1 MARVLGLAGASN
13 NLDDALVLG
22 SAFTWNFDPN
32 NRGAAGGFDAI
43 GAIMHEISEGGMG
56 RVGGLGY
63 QNNTWAPM
71 DLFRFT
77 AAGARDF
84 TGGQDGVTTYF
95 SPGGASP
102 DLTLPYHASINA
114 SGQFDGFDPADWDST
129 GDSFGSGAPG
139 VVGNLSATDIRVMDV
154 LGWNL
159 APCFARGTLIRTETG
174 ERPVEELAIGDP
186 LPTLDGTLQRIRW
199 IGRRA
204 YDGRFIAG
212 NRNVLPVQVKTGAL
226 ADGVPARDLWLSP
239 QHALHIDGV
248 LVAAEHLVNGTTI
261 VQAASVDSLEYF
273 NIEFEEQQ
281 VIFAEGAPAESYVD
295 CDNRLMFANGT
306 GYALLYPQDDR
317 PTWRFCAP
325 RPERGAAEI
334 ETIRGALLRRAARLG
349 CEVTTEPALHLVVD
363 GLALPSGSVAGRV
376 HEFVVPAGA
385 RTVRLASR
393 SAVPAETEAA
403 GGDVRRLGVAIE
415 RIVLSGAGLTLNVP
429 HSHISL
435 CDGFH
440 AAESAHRWTNGGA
453 RLPQS
458 LLRLFPAGFSL
469 RVQLAETALAY
480 PLSAPA
486 YPGSVIARTG

>member
-212 NRNVLPVQVKTGAL
+212 NRNV
-226 ADGVPARDLWLSP
+226 
-239 QHALHIDGV
+239 
-248 LVAAEHLVNGTTI
+248 
-261 VQAASVDSLEYF
+261 
-273 NIEFEEQQ
+273 
-281 VIFAEGAPAESYVD
+281 
-295 CDNRLMFANGT
+295 
-306 GYALLYPQDDR
+306 
-317 PTWRFCAP
+317 
-325 RPERGAAEI
+325 
-334 ETIRGALLRRAARLG
+334 
-349 CEVTTEPALHLVVD
+349 
-363 GLALPSGSVAGRV
+363 
-376 HEFVVPAGA
+376 
-385 RTVRLASR
+385 
-393 SAVPAETEAA
+393 
-403 GGDVRRLGVAIE
+403 
-415 RIVLSGAGLTLNVP
+415 
-429 HSHISL
+429 
-435 CDGFH
+435 
-440 AAESAHRWTNGGA
+440 
-453 RLPQS
+453 
-458 LLRLFPAGFSL
+458 
-469 RVQLAETALAY
+469 
-480 PLSAPA
+480 
-486 YPGSVIARTG
+486 